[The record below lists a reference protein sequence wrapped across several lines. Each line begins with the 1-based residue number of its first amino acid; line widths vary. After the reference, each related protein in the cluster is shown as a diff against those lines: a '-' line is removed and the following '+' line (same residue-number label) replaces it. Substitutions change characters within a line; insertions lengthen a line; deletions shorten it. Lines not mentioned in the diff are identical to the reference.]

1 MNVIQTL
8 VLLYCSLSGLYLV
21 AYGPSRRWR
30 SQTKGMNPAEITAY
44 KQEKN
49 EVGISH
55 GCAYQLM
62 GLAELA
68 QNYIIE
74 PAYVI
79 WAILTPIQ
87 PVGLAYTA
95 LAIFILKTATLL
107 LTLLVRMQPSDHP
120 TSSIYYWIGV
130 AFWAT
135 PTLYLWFLL
144 LAMIGLVR

>member
-1 MNVIQTL
+1 MNVLQTL
-8 VLLYCSLSGLYLV
+8 VLLYCALSGLFLV

-30 SQTKGMNPAEITAY
+30 SQTKGMSADEITAY
-44 KQEKN
+44 KQQKN
-49 EVGISH
+49 EMGMSH

-68 QNYIIE
+68 QNYVIE

-87 PVGLAYTA
+87 PVGLAYAA
-95 LAIFILKTATLL
+95 LAIFVLKIAILL
-107 LTLLVRMQPSDHP
+107 LTFLVRMPTSDDP
-120 TSSIYYWIGV
+120 TSSVYYWIGV
-130 AFWAT
+130 VFWST

-144 LAMIGLVR
+144 FVMIGLVR